1 MQHVMGLVLKCKRQ
15 LLAEQTVSDGA
26 DCHKLDP
33 CPEQPDLACRQA
45 EDTMQPVMWWT
56 QPRARLMP

>member
-1 MQHVMGLVLKCKRQ
+1 MQHVMGLVLKCKQQ

-26 DCHKLDP
+26 DCHKRDP

-45 EDTMQPVMWWT
+45 EDTMQPVM
-56 QPRARLMP
+56 